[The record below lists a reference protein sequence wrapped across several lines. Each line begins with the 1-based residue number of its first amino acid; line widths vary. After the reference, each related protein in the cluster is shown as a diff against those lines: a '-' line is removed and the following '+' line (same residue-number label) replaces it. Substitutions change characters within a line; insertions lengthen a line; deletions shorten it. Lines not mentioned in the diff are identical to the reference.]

1 MYSPKKN
8 LLKWEKWRHVG
19 GGLLLL
25 FALLL
30 FFSATTRAQQG
41 PPSTPDFVHIFFDKE
56 WVGSAG
62 PPAGSGNF
70 QITAAAN
77 WIDGNG
83 SPQSSTATCQYV
95 GANLTCNYQTT
106 VVYQGVPLSGTGLV
120 VAYGQSYTVSESG
133 LPAGWQPAAGIG
145 TFTAAYGEYCNFSF
159 EEGPPTNPD
168 DDCEHV
174 VVNIPT
180 GALTSVCLN
189 DERVWT
195 ATVSQSGTYIAE
207 FIQNGNVVASQTLNL
222 TANTPQTFTY
232 SGDATLLDAV
242 RLTLNGYTVAVNN
255 GPFQSCTPTP
265 TPTNTP
271 TQTPTFTPTP
281 TNTPTPT
288 PTNTPIPTPTNT
300 PTPTPTNTPTQTPT
314 NTPTQTPTNTPTQTP
329 TPTPTGTLTQT
340 PTFTPTPTNTPTQT
354 PTPTGTLT
362 QTPTFTPTPTNTP
375 TQTPTPTG
383 TLTQTPTFTPTPTN
397 TPTATPTFTPTPPET
412 PTLEVRLTP
421 RCTEEGLVWEITAS
435 QSGVYQI
442 QLISDGTVIETLVQ
456 TLTANTPQTFAFE
469 GDSTTPNVVRVIYQ
483 DVEVLTQEGP
493 EPCVSGLSVAL
504 ARVCTANGYEWTVV
518 TNRSG
523 DYVVQLVSG
532 NVVIES
538 INLTLTAFVDEQFIF
553 QNDPTSPRVIRLL
566 YQGNVYLEE
575 PGPATACVPTA
586 LPPSEEPDLPVMNH
600 FIYLPSVQR

>member
-288 PTNTPIPTPTNT
+288 PTNTP
-300 PTPTPTNTPTQTPT
+300 TPTPTNTPTQTPT

-340 PTFTPTPTNTPTQT
+340 PTFTPTPTNTPTA
-354 PTPTGTLT
+354 
-362 QTPTFTPTPTNTP
+362 TPTFTPTPT
-375 TQTPTPTG
+375 
-383 TLTQTPTFTPTPTN
+383 
-397 TPTATPTFTPTPPET
+397 ET